1 MSNNLKSQVLVLG
14 NDEVKKMVDDRIVK
28 AEELAKDNT
37 FDNGNGVHAFSAAFY
52 DKVETSEDGKSVM
65 FDWSYKYMGAKWNY
79 LYDVQDYGQFSMES
93 ATYPPIEF
101 FIHLFKLCHKIDPK
115 VVIEVIYEDEGYSPV
130 GAIVLKSW
138 GEENVNYS
146 IMQKEEEILDPTI
159 EMDWEDE
166 GYESAG
172 TNFRESIYEKQQ
184 EFLSYCHEWISD
196 GDDIFSP
203 LPLGKY

>member
-1 MSNNLKSQVLVLG
+1 MANNLKSQVCVLG
-14 NDEVKKMVDDRIVK
+14 NVEVKKMVDDRIVN
-28 AEELAKDNT
+28 AEELAKDNK

-52 DKVETSEDGKSVM
+52 DNVETGEDGKSVI

-79 LYDVQDYGQFSMES
+79 LCDVQDYGEFSMES
-93 ATYPPIEF
+93 ATYPPLEF

-146 IMQKEEEILDPTI
+146 IMQKEEEMIDPTV
-159 EMDWEDE
+159 EMDWEAE

-172 TNFRESIYEKQQ
+172 SNFRESVYEKQQ
-184 EFLSYCHEWISD
+184 EMLTYCHKSISD
-196 GDDIFSP
+196 GDNISI
-203 LPLGKY
+203 KE

>member
-1 MSNNLKSQVLVLG
+1 MANNLKSQVLVLG
-14 NDEVKKMVDDRIVK
+14 NDAVIKMVDDRIVN
-28 AEELAKDNT
+28 AEELAKDNK

-52 DKVETSEDGKSVM
+52 DNVETGEDGKSVI

-79 LYDVQDYGQFSMES
+79 LCDVQNYGEFSMES
-93 ATYPPIEF
+93 ATYPPLEF

-146 IMQKEEEILDPTI
+146 IMQKEEEMIDPTV
-159 EMDWEDE
+159 EMDWEAE

-172 TNFRESIYEKQQ
+172 SNFRESVYEKQQ
-184 EFLSYCHEWISD
+184 EMLTYCHKSISD
-196 GDDIFSP
+196 GDNISI
-203 LPLGKY
+203 KE

>member
-1 MSNNLKSQVLVLG
+1 
-14 NDEVKKMVDDRIVK
+14 
-28 AEELAKDNT
+28 
-37 FDNGNGVHAFSAAFY
+37 
-52 DKVETSEDGKSVM
+52 
-65 FDWSYKYMGAKWNY
+65 
-79 LYDVQDYGQFSMES
+79 
-93 ATYPPIEF
+93 
-101 FIHLFKLCHKIDPK
+101 

-146 IMQKEEEILDPTI
+146 IMQKEEEIIDPTV

-172 TNFRESIYEKQQ
+172 SNFRESVYEKQQ
-184 EFLSYCHEWISD
+184 EFLSYCHECISD